1 MEFFS
6 AIGGGAFDVVVGYLV
21 PFIAVLALVV
31 FVHEMGHFLVGR
43 WCGVGVQAF
52 SIGFGPE
59 IVGWNDRHGTRWKI
73 SLVPLGGY
81 VKFFG
86 DAGAAS
92 TPDNDGLQQMSA
104 ADKAKSFHHKPVA
117 QRAAIV
123 AAGPLANF
131 ILAVAIFA
139 GLVYVNGRDVLIP
152 RVDEVIEGSA
162 AERAGFQPG
171 DVIVEIDGR
180 TIVGFNDMQRI
191 VSSSAE
197 DELTIVVDRGGA
209 LVTLT
214 ATPERRV
221 TETAFGVQ
229 RIGMLGIQASR
240 SPEAI
245 RHISYGPIE
254 AVGLGVYE
262 SYFVVE
268 RTFDYLGKLITGRE
282 SADQLSG
289 PIRIAKVSGEV
300 AEAGGVL
307 QLITLAAVLSVSIG
321 LINLF
326 PVPMLDGGHLMF
338 YAIEAARGRPLSEN
352 AQEIGFRIGFALVI
366 FLMLF
371 ATWNDIVHLIN
382 PLTADGT

>member
-6 AIGGGAFDVVVGYLV
+6 AIGGGAFDVVVGYIV
-21 PFIAVLALVV
+21 PFLAVLAIVV

-59 IVGWNDRHGTRWKI
+59 IVGWNDRHGTRWKL
-73 SLVPLGGY
+73 SLIPLGGY

-92 TPDNDGLQQMSA
+92 TPDSEGLQHMTAEERS
-104 ADKAKSFHHKPVA
+104 KSFHHKSVA

-139 GLVYVNGRDVLIP
+139 GVVYANGRTVLIP
-152 RVDEVIEGSA
+152 RVDQVIEGSA

-180 TIVGFNDMQRI
+180 RIVGFNDMQRI
-191 VSSSAE
+191 VSSSAN
-197 DELTIVVDRGGA
+197 DQLTIVVDRGGTP
-209 LVTLT
+209 VTLT
-214 ATPERRV
+214 AIPERRI

-229 RIGMLGIQASR
+229 RIGMLGIQASN

-254 AVGLGVYE
+254 ALGLGVYE

-289 PIRIAKVSGEV
+289 PIRIAKVSGDV
-300 AEAGGVL
+300 AEAGGIL

-382 PLTADGT
+382 PLTAEGT